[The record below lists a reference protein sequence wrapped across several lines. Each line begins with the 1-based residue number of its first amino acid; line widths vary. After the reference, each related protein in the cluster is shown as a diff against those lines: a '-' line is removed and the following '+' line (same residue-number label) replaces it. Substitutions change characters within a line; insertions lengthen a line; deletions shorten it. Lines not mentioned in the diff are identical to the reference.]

1 MQAKRVTQRD
11 TLLSCNKAIRRL
23 VRRVEHAN
31 LPPLGPDFSTLGG
44 SALADALV
52 AHRIKKNLS
61 SKAVPA
67 KERRENTIR
76 SMLHYDREGLTTFDY
91 RTLPQPLRGQLLQAK
106 AWLHKHFAKVPR
118 SHRFRPP
125 SGETCETAFGHVDL
139 LCKLQDPSQWR
150 VSLEASREAAAVC
163 YHNHSLKR
171 IVRSRFRELNPFTW
185 KAMTKR
191 WYGMRTGGN
200 PGFYVFHLMFVDCC
214 SIQNVS
220 RLSTVIKNAEKDR
233 PISMEP
239 FWNMVAQLS
248 YAGDLRD
255 VLRVKLG
262 IDLESR
268 AALHRT
274 LIRHANKATIDFA
287 NASNSNWVCVLEWL
301 LPKHMFSKLMALRT
315 PVCEWDGEYH
325 YYNMLAPM
333 GCGFTFEVM
342 TIVLLAL
349 SRSLDPGSTVFGDDV
364 IIEKTVAEAFIEL
377 TAYLGWQVNNSKSFI
392 EGNFR
397 ESCGGFHDLSTGED
411 ILSYDFHEPESLY
424 DVATIS
430 NKLFRLLERGQVSSS
445 VRKHLL
451 SCYCELIKLL
461 PSETFREAN
470 TVVETLPDGVVLVP
484 VGFSRHWRD
493 AGSVEGLVSG
503 YWQRPVIVTK
513 KWTIRSEV
521 SRPAVLDVTDL
532 SYLACYIRRGKPYDA
547 LARKTRVTYDS
558 VMSCC
563 GNPLATVPLLS
574 FI

>member
-1 MQAKRVTQRD
+1 MQTKRITQGD
-11 TLLSCNKAIRRL
+11 TLQSCNKAIRRL
-23 VRRVEHAN
+23 VRRVEHCN
-31 LPPLGPDFSTLGG
+31 FPPLGPSFSSLEG
-44 SALADALV
+44 SSLADALIG
-52 AHRIKKNLS
+52 HRITKNLS
-61 SKAVPA
+61 SHAVPA

-76 SMLHYDREGLTTFDY
+76 SMLHYDRNGLTAFDY
-91 RTLPQPLRGQLLQAK
+91 RTLPQPLRGQLLHAK
-106 AWLHKHFAKVPR
+106 AWLHNHFGLVPR

-125 SGETCETAFGHVDL
+125 SGETSETAFGHVDL
-139 LCKLQDPSQWR
+139 ICKLQDPSQWR

-163 YHNHSLKR
+163 YHNHLLKR
-171 IVRSRFRELNPFTW
+171 IVRARFREQNPVTW

-191 WYGMRTGGN
+191 WYGMHKGSN
-200 PGFYVFHLMFVDCC
+200 PGFRVFHLMFVDCC

-220 RLSTVIKNAEKDR
+220 RLSTVTKNAEKDR

-248 YAGDLRD
+248 YAGDLRE

-287 NASNSNWVCVLEWL
+287 NASNSNWTCVLEWL
-301 LPKHMFSKLMALRT
+301 LPRHMFSKLMSLRT
-315 PVCEWDGEYH
+315 PICEYDGEYH

-349 SRSLDPGSTVFGDDV
+349 SRSFDPGSSVFGDDV
-364 IIEKTVAEAFIEL
+364 IIETKTADAFIEL
-377 TAYLGWQVNNSKSFI
+377 TAYLGWQVNSSKSFT

-397 ESCGGFHDLSTGED
+397 ESCGGFHDLSSGED
-411 ILSYDFHEPESLY
+411 ILSYDFHEPEHLY
-424 DVATIS
+424 DVATCA
-430 NKLFRLLERGQVSSS
+430 NKLFRLLEKGQISSS
-445 VRKHLL
+445 LRSHLL
-451 SCYCELIKLL
+451 SCYCELIRLL
-461 PSETFREAN
+461 PSDTFREN
-470 TVVETLPDGVVLVP
+470 RPDLETLPDGVVLVP
-484 VGFSRHWRD
+484 RGFEMPRERI
-493 AGSVEGLVSG
+493 GNVEGLVSG
-503 YWQRPVIVTK
+503 YWHRAVVVKK

-558 VMSCC
+558 VMSTC
-563 GNPLATVPLLS
+563 GKPLATVPLLS
-574 FI
+574 FF